1 MATIF
6 LSYRRTDSP
15 QACRVYDWLGQRF
28 GLDALFMDVQA
39 IPVAVSFPDFI
50 RKAIERSKLV
60 IVLIGPQ
67 WLAKIHE
74 ADDPVR
80 LEIEAAIAHKIT
92 LLPVLIGSTPMPDGD
107 ELPHSIGTIALQN
120 AAVVGVSFDF
130 HSHMKSLSTRIEG
143 VLGTLAQASV
153 ITSDP
158 TLIKRACEGII
169 YYLQQEFDASVQ
181 GIPLQ
186 WSVVGTTDFPH
197 DADYSKVTL
206 FLHRVT
212 RLVDLLEL
220 HFVLSFWARNAGSE
234 QTIAGFVFRQF
245 ERNPIVPEEF
255 LVPFGSEP
263 PLFDVRVRWSD
274 EDARQVWRMIT
285 DQPLR
290 LSLACVA
297 TLAPKQ
303 RG

>member
-1 MATIF
+1 
-6 LSYRRTDSP
+6 
-15 QACRVYDWLGQRF
+15 
-28 GLDALFMDVQA
+28 VQA

-50 RKAIERSKLV
+50 RQAIENSALV
-60 IVLIGPQ
+60 ILLIGPQ

-80 LEIEAAIAHKIT
+80 LEIEAAIAHEIT
-92 LLPVLIGSTPMPDGD
+92 LLPVLIGSTPMPNPD
-107 ELPHSIGTIALQN
+107 ELPHSIATIALQN

-130 HSHMKSLSTRIEG
+130 NSHMKSLSTRIEG
-143 VLGTLAQASV
+143 VLGTLAPASV
-153 ITSDP
+153 VTSDP
-158 TLIKRACEGII
+158 MIIRRACDGII
-169 YYLQQEFDASVQ
+169 QYLQRELQPSLS
-181 GIPLQ
+181 GLPLQ
-186 WSVVGTTDFPH
+186 WRVVGTSDFPQN
-197 DADYSKVTL
+197 AYYSAVTL
-206 FLHRVT
+206 FLHRVA

-220 HFVLSFWARNAGSE
+220 HFVLSFWVSDAGSE
-234 QTIAGFVFRQF
+234 QQLAGLVFRQF

-274 EDARQVWRMIT
+274 EDARQVWKMIT

-303 RG
+303 RE